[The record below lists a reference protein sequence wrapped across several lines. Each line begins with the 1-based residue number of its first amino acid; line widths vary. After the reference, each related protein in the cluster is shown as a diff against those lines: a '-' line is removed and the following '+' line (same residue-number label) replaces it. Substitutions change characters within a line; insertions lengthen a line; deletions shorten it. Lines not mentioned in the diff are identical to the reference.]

1 MIVRIFFI
9 GYEIFSLQY
18 YDTEFSLWDRFELT
32 RNEKGEEFTLQEFLD
47 YFQVSKQTM
56 QSNAWNMLGILKNIK
71 KVLDS
76 EAVTL
81 NIQYPYPYEAN
92 AMNGWYQA
100 WNSPIIFPR
109 QWRQKLP

>member
-1 MIVRIFFI
+1 MIVKIFFI

-56 QSNAWNMLGILKNIK
+56 LSMQRMKYAGYIEK
-71 KVLDS
+71 
-76 EAVTL
+76 
-81 NIQYPYPYEAN
+81 
-92 AMNGWYQA
+92 YQKG
-100 WNSPIIFPR
+100 FG
-109 QWRQKLP
+109 Q